1 MSIGSRAS
9 SASVHTTQE
18 IVYSGGAVMRSARTI
33 LLIKAHQP
41 DFYTS
46 YDVTVRN
53 VAGHDQHVD
62 VNICI
67 RTYVRVKREEQTGY
81 CLSCILI
88 SHVSAL

>member
-1 MSIGSRAS
+1 
-9 SASVHTTQE
+9 
-18 IVYSGGAVMRSARTI
+18 MRSARTI

-62 VNICI
+62 VNICDLYRSTFQSSNPI
-67 RTYVRVKREEQTGY
+67 GQNIIHNYMRICAV
-81 CLSCILI
+81 
-88 SHVSAL
+88 ALTTP